1 MRPILKGF
9 PGDYRRTNATGLR
22 AIPSDRGITD
32 GSGTSVAIRSIVH
45 RALGHTFQHS
55 DMYGLVGGHVLAFDI
70 ISSHLCRI
78 SIVNASFTSVVHLLL
93 LALLDA

>member
-1 MRPILKGF
+1 MP
-9 PGDYRRTNATGLR
+9 TGLC

-32 GSGTSVAIRSIVH
+32 GSGISVAMRSIVH

-55 DMYGLVGGHVLAFDI
+55 DMYGLVGDHVLAFD

-78 SIVNASFTSVVHLLL
+78 GIVNASFTSVVHLLL